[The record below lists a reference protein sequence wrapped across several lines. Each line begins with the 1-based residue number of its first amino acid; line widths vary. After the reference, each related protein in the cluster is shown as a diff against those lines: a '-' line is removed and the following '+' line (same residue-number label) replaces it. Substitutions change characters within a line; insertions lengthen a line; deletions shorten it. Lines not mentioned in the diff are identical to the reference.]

1 MVHLPDNKV
10 DRAYDFSTYL
20 LMRQGFM
27 PVYESGFID
36 LGLKI

>member
-20 LMRQGFM
+20 PMRQDFM
-27 PVYESGFID
+27 PVYESGFIE